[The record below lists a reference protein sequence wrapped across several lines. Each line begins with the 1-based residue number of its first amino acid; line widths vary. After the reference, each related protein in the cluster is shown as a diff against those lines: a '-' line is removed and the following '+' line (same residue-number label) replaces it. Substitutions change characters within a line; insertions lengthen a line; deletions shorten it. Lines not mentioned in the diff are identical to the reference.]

1 MGLAVKRLYVG
12 KRALAAVDRCQK
24 HVQHTLSHAGTT
36 MQSWHND
43 IQRSMIYGL
52 GPALRRACLQHGGTG
67 AGSITRY
74 PHPASQLSTHLHLP
88 YVRMAFDGLA
98 MCPCEG
104 IYGETS
110 LEDPFLLDEAFPGAI
125 DAFPALDDA
134 FVDVAIQEKQ
144 TLEDHTGFGE
154 FFDFEAA
161 CLEAACLEATCLEA
175 TCLEDIDVFP
185 AFEALPSL
193 TFSTDLS
200 SPSPG
205 TEPMTICATCLEDID
220 VFPAFEALPSLT
232 VSTDLSPPSPVTEP
246 MTICRRQSKPMLLYA
261 TS

>member
-1 MGLAVKRLYVG
+1 MGLAGKWLYVG

-110 LEDPFLLDEAFPGAI
+110 LEDLFLLDEAFPGAI

-175 TCLEDIDVFP
+175 TCLE
-185 AFEALPSL
+185 
-193 TFSTDLS
+193 
-200 SPSPG
+200 
-205 TEPMTICATCLEDID
+205 ATCLEATCLEATCLEATCLEGID

-232 VSTDLSPPSPVTEP
+232 VSTDRWPAPYTTRRTPCYLHRRKSGRTTLPGLAGDGEP
-246 MTICRRQSKPMLLYA
+246 R
-261 TS
+261 

>member
-1 MGLAVKRLYVG
+1 MGLAGKWLYVG

-88 YVRMAFDGLA
+88 YVRMAFDEPELE

-110 LEDPFLLDEAFPGAI
+110 LEDLFLLDEAFPGAI

-193 TFSTDLS
+193 T
-200 SPSPG
+200 
-205 TEPMTICATCLEDID
+205 
-220 VFPAFEALPSLT
+220 
-232 VSTDLSPPSPVTEP
+232 VSTDLTPPSPVTEP